1 MILVINAGSSSIKF
15 ALYDVQANLALL
27 YSGQFSAIGSKSVFS
42 LFNRDN
48 VRIVNKAKEVSHHYE
63 ALLFVLSE
71 ITALTKDKKIPAVGH
86 RVVLGRH
93 FNIQPVIVNDTVI
106 ANLESLSPL
115 AELPQPHNIE
125 AMKIIGQRWPEL
137 PQVACFDTAFHHT
150 MPEVEQQIALDK
162 SLLSDEIKRYGFHGL
177 SYQYIANI
185 LPDYLGE
192 IAAEGRI
199 IVAHLGAGASLC
211 AIKKRQSVATTMSFT
226 PLDGLPMAT
235 RCGSL
240 DPGVLLYLLEQ
251 KNITVEQLSKSM
263 NHHSGL
269 KALSGFSG
277 DMQLLLASDTHDAQS
292 AIDYFVY
299 QTCRHIGAM
308 VSTLNGLDA
317 LVFTGGIGE
326 HAVEI
331 RKLICQKLK
340 WLGLELNEQK
350 NQQGS
355 AKINNHDSSVEI
367 WVIETDEEQLI
378 ASETNRC
385 VFYESEK
392 KFDEPSTR

>member
-71 ITALTKDKKIPAVGH
+71 ITALTKDKKITAVGH
-86 RVVLGRH
+86 RVVHGGH
-93 FNIQPVIVNDTVI
+93 FYIEPVIVSDTVI
-106 ANLESLSPL
+106 ANLESLIPL
-115 AELPQPHNIE
+115 AELHQPHNIE

-211 AIKKRQSVATTMSFT
+211 AIKNRQSVATTMSFT

-392 KFDEPSTR
+392 KV

>member
-71 ITALTKDKKIPAVGH
+71 ITALTKDKKITAVGH
-86 RVVLGRH
+86 RVVHGGH
-93 FNIQPVIVNDTVI
+93 FYIQPVIVNDTVI
-106 ANLESLSPL
+106 ANLESLIPL
-115 AELPQPHNIE
+115 AELHQPHNIE

-211 AIKKRQSVATTMSFT
+211 AIKNRQSVATTMSFT

-263 NHHSGL
+263 NHQSGL

-378 ASETNRC
+378 ASVTNRC

-392 KFDEPSTR
+392 KVW